1 MTRGAVDVSSNLLP
15 PGPTDY
21 NTANIANQQRDAASA
36 SFAQQL
42 LQMQA
47 QATTLQAQGAV
58 PHAIPGAQQ
67 AQAPQATTLQPQGAV
82 AQVIAGAQPQAPH
95 AFMTLPELQ
104 NYVRSLGTQVLY
116 ERRRQDQTPPN
127 F

>member
-21 NTANIANQQRDAASA
+21 NTANISNQQRDAASA
-36 SFAQQL
+36 SFTQQL

-58 PHAIPGAQQ
+58 PHVIPGAQQ
-67 AQAPQATTLQPQGAV
+67 AQAPQATTLQPQGTV
-82 AQVIAGAQPQAPH
+82 AQVIAGAQPQAPC
-95 AFMTLPELQ
+95 AFMTLSELQ
-104 NYVRSLGTQVLY
+104 NYVRSQGSQVLY
-116 ERRRQDQTPPN
+116 KRRHQDQTPPN